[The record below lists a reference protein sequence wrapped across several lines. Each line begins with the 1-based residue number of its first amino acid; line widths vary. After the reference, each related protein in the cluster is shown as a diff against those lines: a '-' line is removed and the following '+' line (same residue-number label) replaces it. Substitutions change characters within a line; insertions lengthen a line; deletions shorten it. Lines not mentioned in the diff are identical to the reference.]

1 MAEFNE
7 EDYLDKILSSVE
19 NKKEKPEKAEDI
31 DAKIDLLAHKELNNN
46 VADMDENAAVE
57 AASDSVNNADENV
70 DNVQSDNVD
79 DVGLS
84 GNMNKSENISN
95 SKNISNSEQKKNTEN
110 KNDKKDKKDKK
121 KKKGFF
127 SVVKDVF
134 FESLDDEIA
143 DEVGNKSVDAEQSA
157 DETGGESVIIPQDL
171 NEVINSLASEN
182 QNNNNTD
189 GKNVNAAKDV
199 NDESFL
205 SQMSDVQGKEEKAT
219 QNGTSEDLG
228 PLNGASLNKTDSGE
242 TSPGGTP
249 ASEISASEILAGETP
264 SGEIPAGEIP
274 VSEASAGA
282 TPVNELSAGET
293 SDDKIPDGVSDGQ
306 LNLSDENERVIA
318 ELYGDNGQKQ
328 NFDEPPKKGFIA
340 KLRYKLQQIKKKNE
354 QEDIAEQEAEK
365 IELEENQKKK
375 AEKKTANRE
384 KKEQKKAEKAQKKK
398 DKAAKPKK
406 EKKVKEKKV
415 KEPPK
420 PGDILKIKPKSII
433 LFLLFI
439 SGVILLIELFNSAI
453 NYNISINSAQDYFVE
468 GNYDKA
474 FDELSGMNIKNKD
487 KDLYNQITIVMYVQR
502 QYESYQNYMD
512 MNMKPEALDA
522 LVKGIKKYDTYYNDA
537 TNYGI
542 ANEYDAI
549 KGQIVKA
556 LQDSF
561 NMSEDQARTMT
572 VMRDSDFTQYYLKIQ
587 EYGGNNN

>member
-375 AEKKTANRE
+375 EEKKTANRE

-537 TNYGI
+537 TNYDI

>member
-375 AEKKTANRE
+375 EEKKTANRE

>member
-46 VADMDENAAVE
+46 VADTDENAAVE
-57 AASDSVNNADENV
+57 VASDSVNNADENV

-189 GKNVNAAKDV
+189 GKNDNAAKDV

-264 SGEIPAGEIP
+264 SGEIP

-375 AEKKTANRE
+375 EEKKTANRE

>member
-219 QNGTSEDLG
+219 QNGTSGDLG

>member
-46 VADMDENAAVE
+46 VADTDENAAVE

-264 SGEIPAGEIP
+264 LGEIPAGEIP

-375 AEKKTANRE
+375 EEKKTANRE

>member
-1 MAEFNE
+1 M
-7 EDYLDKILSSVE
+7 
-19 NKKEKPEKAEDI
+19 
-31 DAKIDLLAHKELNNN
+31 
-46 VADMDENAAVE
+46 
-57 AASDSVNNADENV
+57 
-70 DNVQSDNVD
+70 
-79 DVGLS
+79 
-84 GNMNKSENISN
+84 
-95 SKNISNSEQKKNTEN
+95 
-110 KNDKKDKKDKK
+110 
-121 KKKGFF
+121 
-127 SVVKDVF
+127 
-134 FESLDDEIA
+134 
-143 DEVGNKSVDAEQSA
+143 
-157 DETGGESVIIPQDL
+157 
-171 NEVINSLASEN
+171 
-182 QNNNNTD
+182 
-189 GKNVNAAKDV
+189 
-199 NDESFL
+199 
-205 SQMSDVQGKEEKAT
+205 
-219 QNGTSEDLG
+219 
-228 PLNGASLNKTDSGE
+228 
-242 TSPGGTP
+242 
-249 ASEISASEILAGETP
+249 
-264 SGEIPAGEIP
+264 
-274 VSEASAGA
+274 
-282 TPVNELSAGET
+282 
-293 SDDKIPDGVSDGQ
+293 SDGQ

-375 AEKKTANRE
+375 EEKKTANRE